1 MANMLEQTFGLAG
14 KKAIVTGAARGIGQT
29 TAEML
34 AGCGAAVVVADELK
48 GGGQAVAAAIS
59 KTGATAHFVHVDVSD
74 EASVVHLFNQ
84 TERLLGG
91 VDILVNNAAMIGM
104 WPLLEMPLESWDR
117 MQAVNVRGTYLCL
130 REAVKR
136 MRAAGRGGRIIN
148 MSSAASVHPVI
159 HGSAAYSASK
169 GAVNALTRS
178 AAFDCGPD
186 NILINAILP
195 NAISHEHQA
204 TQIMEQIRELHLPM
218 PTGPSSDPRRFPVGR
233 SGHTREIASMVTFLA
248 GPGASFITGQ
258 TFTIDGGFSV
268 G

>member
-1 MANMLEQTFGLAG
+1 MLEQTFGLAG

-34 AGCGAAVVVADELK
+34 AGCGAAVVVADQIEA
-48 GGGQAVAAAIS
+48 GGQAVVAAIG
-59 KTGATAHFVHVDVSD
+59 KTGVTAHFVHVDISD
-74 EASVVHLFNQ
+74 EASVVHLFNE

-104 WPLLEMPLESWDR
+104 WPLLEMPLDAWDR

-136 MRAAGRGGRIIN
+136 MRAAGHGGRIIN
-148 MSSAASVHPVI
+148 MSSIASIHPSMN
-159 HGSAAYSASK
+159 GSAAYCASK
-169 GAVNALTRS
+169 GAVNALTR
-178 AAFDCGPD
+178 AAALDCGPD

-195 NAISHEHQA
+195 NRIRHEHDAAQL
-204 TQIMEQIRELHLPM
+204 TELNLPI
-218 PTGPSSDPRRFPVGR
+218 PTGPSSNPRRFPVGR
-233 SGHTREIASMVTFLA
+233 DGQTREIASMVTFLA